1 MSVLKLAWK
10 NIVSNPLNLLLS
22 IILFGLGIGLISFLM
37 LLNTQLSENFE
48 KNLADIDLVIG
59 AKGSPLQMILCS
71 MYHIDNP
78 TGNITVE
85 EAKAFLNP
93 GHPLLEKS
101 VPLSLGDSYKR
112 HRIVGTNDGI
122 LELYNVQ
129 LDQGKIWE
137 QDLDVTIGAGVARAT
152 GLKIGDSFKSSHGFD
167 DDADLAHDHSAF
179 KVVGVLKP
187 SGSVVDQLILTNPS
201 TVWAVHDHAS
211 EDHAGHD
218 HAHHSPPVRTNEE
231 LLQHPTKDITSLL
244 IRYKD
249 RTNYRTLSLPRAIN
263 ENTDMQAASPP
274 YEINKLYSLIGVGT
288 DAIRWLAILI
298 AMVSA
303 ISIFISLY
311 KSMKERKYELS
322 LIRVMGGSRGTLFM
336 LIVIEG
342 IILAIIGYV
351 VGMVISHGGMEIMSK
366 FLQSS
371 YRYDFTG
378 WRMIPGDAWLFL
390 GSLILGI
397 VAALIPA
404 YQASYT
410 DIHKTLSEK
419 N

>member
-322 LIRVMGGSRGTLFM
+322 LIRVMGGSRVTLFM

>member
-1 MSVLKLAWK
+1 MSILKLAWK
-10 NIVSNPLNLLLS
+10 NIVSNPLNLILS

-85 EAKAFLNP
+85 EAKPFLNP
-93 GHPLLEKS
+93 KHPLLDKM

-122 LELYNVQ
+122 LELYNAE
-129 LDQGKIWE
+129 LDQGNLWAK
-137 QDLDVTIGAGVARAT
+137 DLEVTVGAGVASAT

-167 DDADLAHDHSAF
+167 DDEDLAHDHSAF
-179 KVVGVLKP
+179 TVVGVLKP

-201 TVWAVHDHAS
+201 TVWVVHDHA
-211 EDHAGHD
+211 DHDHEGHD
-218 HAHHSPPVRTNEE
+218 HSHHSTPVRSNEE
-231 LLQHPTKDITSLL
+231 ILQHPEKDITSIL

-249 RTNYRTLSLPRAIN
+249 KTNYRTLSLPRAIN

-298 AMVSA
+298 ALVSA

-322 LIRVMGGSRGTLFM
+322 LIRVMGGSRSTLFS
-336 LIVIEG
+336 LIIFEG
-342 IILAIIGYV
+342 IILAIIGYI
-351 VGMVISHGGMEIMSK
+351 VGMLISHGGMEVMSK

-378 WRMIPGDAWLFL
+378 WRMIAGDAWLFL
-390 GSLILGI
+390 GSILLGV

-410 DIHKTLSEK
+410 DIHKTLSE
-419 N
+419 

>member
-201 TVWAVHDHAS
+201 TVWAVHDHAA

>member
-201 TVWAVHDHAS
+201 TVWAVHDHAA

-218 HAHHSPPVRTNEE
+218 HSHHSPPVRTNEE